1 MKPDEDQEEML
12 VTYTLMQKKRPLTKF
27 EEDLGVSSEY
37 DRRIY
42 DSPSAR
48 REYVFMYCT
57 PKRTKRHY
65 SLSFLKHLVS
75 QHPIS
80 TSSPMLNPNSAF
92 VPH

>member
-48 REYVFMYCT
+48 REFHESQFKGNKT
-57 PKRTKRHY
+57 TII
-65 SLSFLKHLVS
+65 SFFIFL
-75 QHPIS
+75 P
-80 TSSPMLNPNSAF
+80 SSF
-92 VPH
+92 